1 MNLSDNLKT
10 YLLGLL
16 NAVTLPVDQADLAVE
31 LKAFKDS
38 LTNDV
43 AIIQAQAEIA
53 QAAQTTTEATTTA
66 TS

>member
-1 MNLSDNLKT
+1 MQLSDNLKT